1 MSDENKAQHDSEYQ
15 ELLALFVN
23 FLKNIHS
30 DSRDEILYAL
40 MELRA
45 DLAISHAFRG
55 FNIDEEEAL
64 MLLKNLDD
72 NNLTQ
77 EDKDKRDR
85 IVAAVNNLIEFAVC
99 EEYQVS
105 QKADELYQSHL
116 DEDGE
121 YDIDFNNPDE
131 VDDYMAICA
140 LYNDTY
146 AVIENAD
153 IEYAM
158 TIAYKWIHTLATEY
172 LTYWTMND
180 NKVRPWHL
188 ALQGYTAKRDDFPS
202 WMIPPIE
209 WNCRC
214 FLISASGEEVIGK
227 ASELRKVSAK
237 VPQKPSQV
245 DDTFSE
251 SVAKCG
257 RIFGK
262 SHSYFQVKQKD
273 KPFLQDCVMN
283 IKSKYYGQA
292 QK

>member
-1 MSDENKAQHDSEYQ
+1 MSDEDKAQHDSEYQ
-15 ELLALFVN
+15 ELLAIFIN

-64 MLLKNLDD
+64 MLLKTLDD

-85 IVAAVNNLIEFAVC
+85 IVAAVNNLIDFAVC

-105 QKADELYQSHL
+105 QKADELYQGHL
-116 DEDGE
+116 DEDEG
-121 YDIDFNNPDE
+121 YDIDFNDPDE
-131 VDDYMAICA
+131 LDDYLAICA

-146 AVIENAD
+146 AAIENAD

-158 TIAYKWIHTLATEY
+158 TIAYKWVHTSATEY

-180 NKVRPWHL
+180 SKVRPWHL
-188 ALQGYTAKRDDFPS
+188 ALQGYTAKRDDFPA

-214 FLISASGEEVIGK
+214 FLISASGEEVLGN
-227 ASELRKVSAK
+227 ASDLRKVSAK
-237 VPQKPSQV
+237 VPQKPSQI
-245 DDTFSE
+245 DETFSE

-262 SHSYFQVKQKD
+262 SHSYFQVKEKD
-273 KPFLQDCVMN
+273 KVFLQDCVTN
-283 IKSKYYGQA
+283 IKSKYYGDTQE
-292 QK
+292 

>member
-1 MSDENKAQHDSEYQ
+1 MTEEDKAQHDSEYQ
-15 ELLALFVN
+15 KLLALFMA
-23 FLKNIHS
+23 FLKNINS
-30 DSRDEILYAL
+30 DDRDEILYAL

-55 FNIDEEEAL
+55 FDIDIDEAL
-64 MLLKNLDD
+64 MLLKSLDD

-85 IVAAVNNLIEFAVC
+85 IVAAVDNLIDFAVC

-105 QKADELYQSHL
+105 QKAQEIYNSHNDEYEIEFN
-116 DEDGE
+116 DPD
-121 YDIDFNNPDE
+121 DIDNYTD
-131 VDDYMAICA
+131 ICA

-146 AVIENAD
+146 AAVENGD

-158 TIAYKWIHTLATEY
+158 SVANKWIHFSGNEY

-180 NKVRPWHL
+180 SKVRPWHM
-188 ALQGYTAKRDDFPS
+188 ALQGYTARRNDFPS

-214 FLISASGEEVIGK
+214 FLISSADADEINVEASVAQRVAAKIPSKPKQIGD
-227 ASELRKVSAK
+227 V
-237 VPQKPSQV
+237 
-245 DDTFSE
+245 FSE

-262 SHSYFQVKQKD
+262 SHPYFAVNESDIEFLKQ
-273 KPFLQDCVMN
+273 CVDN
-283 IKSKYYGQA
+283 LKLKYYGRVSTTR
-292 QK
+292 